1 VSYDSAN
8 PRDDETINRLT
19 IDETS
24 YTPEGREVIQSLRS
38 YSIGDELTFE
48 ATWGTITGRIE
59 EVEDEGDEYWALVK
73 PTDGQQVRECSDFD
87 SLDDL
92 TMGVSAEADEYGHW
106 LVLGALSKSLGF
118 LENVPQ
124 RTGLRHSIGQIHS
137 VSRPG
142 D

>member
-1 VSYDSAN
+1 
-8 PRDDETINRLT
+8 LT

-38 YSIGDELTFE
+38 HSTGDELAFQ

-92 TMGVSAEADEYGHW
+92 TMGVPAEADEYGHW
-106 LVLGALSKSLGF
+106 LVLGTLSKPAMFSEKLSEV
-118 LENVPQ
+118 LD
-124 RTGLRHSIGQIHS
+124 LRHCMGQIHS
-137 VSRPG
+137 VSRP
-142 D
+142 DE